1 MIRLR
6 ARALSVLALLGLLL
20 PPPAL
25 AQRQMTAAQLIT
37 FIRSSI
43 QMRQDDRQVADF
55 VRKVKLS
62 SRLDARTVEDLE
74 GQGAGPRT
82 VAALTALG
90 QASASLPV
98 APPPGAKAGPAAI
111 PAPDAGELKRILA
124 EVTENALSYSN
135 SLPNFIC
142 TQVTRRH
149 VDPTGTESWRLED
162 TIQEHLSYVDRKE
175 EYKVVSVNNVL
186 TNATH
191 AELGGARSQG
201 EFGSMLFEIFQ
212 PETHAHFDWERW
224 ATLRGRRMYVFS
236 FRVPQR
242 YSKYSIYHQDSNRTI
257 VAGYHGLIYA
267 DRDTKMVMRVRLDCD
282 SIPADFPVQQVS
294 EVLDYDFV
302 KIAGQQF
309 VLPLKVDMRS
319 TEAPRDLAWNEIEF
333 HLYRKFGADTSIT
346 FDTPDPIPQDQLQ
359 EQPAK

>member
-1 MIRLR
+1 
-6 ARALSVLALLGLLL
+6 LLGLLL
-20 PPPAL
+20 PLAAL
-25 AQRQMTAAQLIT
+25 AQRQMTVAQLVT
-37 FIRSSI
+37 FIQSSI

-55 VRKVKLS
+55 VRRVKLA

-74 GQGAGPRT
+74 GLGAGPRT
-82 VAALTALG
+82 VAALMALSQG
-90 QASASLPV
+90 SARLPA
-98 APPPGAKAGPAAI
+98 APPAGTKPAPVAI
-111 PAPDAGELKRILA
+111 PAPGAAELKRILA
-124 EVTENALSYSN
+124 EITENAVNYTS

-149 VDPTGTESWRLED
+149 IDPTGTEAWRLED

-175 EYKVVSVNNVL
+175 DYKVVSVNDRAVN
-186 TNATH
+186 TTH
-191 AELGGARSQG
+191 AQLGGAKSQG

-212 PETHAHFDWERW
+212 PETHARFDWERW

-236 FRVPQR
+236 FRVPQM
-242 YSKYSIYHQDSNRTI
+242 YSKYSIYHQGSNRTI

-267 DRDTKMVMRVRLDCD
+267 DRDTNMVMRVRLDCD
-282 SIPADFPVQQVS
+282 GIPADFPVQQIS

-302 KIAGQQF
+302 KIADQQF
-309 VLPLKVDMRS
+309 VLPLKVEMRS
-319 TEAPRDLAWNEIEF
+319 REVPRDLAWNEIEF